1 MDMEKLHNKK
11 FKIFGSTW
19 TIKIVDAIEEEVD
32 EDGKHYYAGMT
43 YNATK
48 VIEEVARNVYGTK
61 IDKDEMFKT
70 LCHELVHAILD
81 TGSYLKSSCDEPMV
95 EFLGRGIAELIRQNV
110 LCK

>member
-19 TIKIVDAIEEEVD
+19 TIKIVD

-48 VIEEVARNVYGTK
+48 VIEVARNVYGTK
-61 IDKDEMFKT
+61 IDKDEMFKI
-70 LCHELVHAILD
+70 LCHELVNAILN
-81 TGSYLKSSCDEPMV
+81 TGSYLKSSSDEPLV

>member
-48 VIEEVARNVYGTK
+48 VIEVARNVYGTK
-61 IDKDEMFKT
+61 IDKDEMFKI
-70 LCHELVHAILD
+70 LCHELVYAILN
-81 TGSYLKSSCDEPMV
+81 TGSYLKSSSDEPLV

>member
-48 VIEEVARNVYGTK
+48 VIEVARNVYGTK

-81 TGSYLKSSCDEPMV
+81 AGSYLKSSSDEPLV